1 MKGHFMDVE
10 KLEKLAELRDKG
22 ALTQEEFETEK
33 KKLLNSE
40 IDASNI
46 DEKFIS
52 DDNEKQELTF
62 DNKLYDWLHK
72 NGIVTIM
79 IVFILG
85 FIILVNSVDGEIE
98 LIHWIMLLGISAIV
112 GACIKEYQKTSK
124 IINDLHRYAN
134 INEVI
139 SRYGT
144 PDDIQNYGDYTKY
157 IFKRSTNSW
166 GWFKYQVDIFTMQK
180 GKIIKHENF
189 YEK

>member
-1 MKGHFMDVE
+1 MDVE

-22 ALTQEEFETEK
+22 ALTQEEFDAEK
-33 KKLLNSE
+33 KKLLNLDLE
-40 IDASNI
+40 TSNT
-46 DEKFIS
+46 DNKANIS
-52 DDNEKQELTF
+52 DNNEIHELTF
-62 DNKLYDWLHK
+62 NDKLYDWWHK

-79 IVFILG
+79 IVVILG
-85 FIILVNSVDGEIE
+85 FIILVNSGDGEME
-98 LIHWIMLLGISAIV
+98 LIHWIMLFGISSII
-112 GACIKEYQKTSK
+112 GAGIKEYQKTSK
-124 IINDLHRYAN
+124 IVNDLHRYAN

-144 PDDIQNYGDYTKY
+144 PDNIENYGDYTKY
-157 IFKRSTNSW
+157 TFKRSTNGW